1 MSRYVVDTSAYSHF
15 NRGDRQVVDL
25 IDSALWLG
33 MPSIVLGE
41 LEVGFLLGMPERL
54 DSNRETLR
62 EFLDNLVVDE
72 LGLDHEVSRAY
83 AEIVVA
89 LRGAGIKMPTNDIWI
104 AATAARHGAAVL
116 TYDTHFRAI
125 DRVGSMILAP
135 PGPGQRPSSG

>member
-15 NRGDRQVVDL
+15 NRGDRRVVNL

-33 MPSIVLGE
+33 LPSIVLGE

-54 DSNRETLR
+54 ESNRETLR
-62 EFLDNLVVDE
+62 EFLDNPVVEE

-89 LRGAGIKMPTNDIWI
+89 LRQAGVKLPTNDIWI
-104 AATAARHGAAVL
+104 AAVAARHGATVL

-125 DRVGSMILAP
+125 DRIGSMVLAP
-135 PGPGQRPSSG
+135 PDPEN